1 MIHDENSFKF
11 IQAVLMFGEI
21 TTEKRIWWDPKTNYF
36 LGLCREHAHN
46 TMTEFINEDD
56 MEELFQTSA
65 KHDLPM

>member
-1 MIHDENSFKF
+1 
-11 IQAVLMFGEI
+11 MFGEI